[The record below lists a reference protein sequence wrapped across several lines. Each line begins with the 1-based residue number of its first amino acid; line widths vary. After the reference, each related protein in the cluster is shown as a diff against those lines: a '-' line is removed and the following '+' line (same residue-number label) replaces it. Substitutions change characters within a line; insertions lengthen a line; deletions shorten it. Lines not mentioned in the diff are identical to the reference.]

1 MKKWE
6 YKILFG
12 GKSQTFKGATPD
24 KDNLEKSFN
33 ELGKE
38 GWEYQ
43 RSENSLTNGWTE
55 QILFIFRRELV

>member
-12 GKSQTFKGATPD
+12 AKPEGLKGATPD
-24 KDNLEKSFN
+24 KDNLEKGFN

-43 RSENSLTNGWTE
+43 RSENSFTNGWTE
-55 QILFIFRRELV
+55 KVLFVFRRELV